1 MGITRFAQNELA
13 RLSYEVSGAG
23 NAAPVVL
30 LHATLLDK
38 RSLEPL
44 RDKLESQVH
53 VIQPDARGHGASSG
67 LAGRTF
73 TVSDMA
79 TDLYAVLE
87 AAEVASQRVALVGH
101 GQGAITALE
110 FARIRPDLVSKLVLI
125 EPDALSLLDGDL
137 DAEVVQ
143 SREAAR
149 GTLRAA
155 ADAVYKG
162 LTERALELYLGRRW
176 GPGWIDAMAK
186 PRLAA
191 IKRHAPS
198 LTASLDAL
206 DRYRILP
213 SELEALQIPALI
225 IAAESTPPAEQR
237 IALKLRQQLPKS
249 EMVTTADL
257 PAGSP
262 LTGAGASL
270 TDFIANWLM
279 GELR

>member
-13 RLSYEVSGAG
+13 RLSYEISGPESAP
-23 NAAPVVL
+23 PVVL
-30 LHATLLDK
+30 LHATLLDR

-44 RDKLESQVH
+44 RAKLESQAR

-73 TVSDMA
+73 SVSDMA
-79 TDLYAVLE
+79 SDLYAVIE
-87 AAEVASQRVALVGH
+87 ASANVSRRVALVGH
-101 GQGAITALE
+101 GQGAITAVE

-125 EPDALSLLDGDL
+125 EPDALSLLDGEL

-149 GTLRAA
+149 ATMRAA

-176 GPGWIDAMAK
+176 GTDWKEAMPK
-186 PRLAA
+186 SRLAA
-191 IKRHAPS
+191 IKRNAPS

-213 SELEALQIPALI
+213 SELNGLDVPALI

-249 EMVTTADL
+249 EMITTAEL

-262 LTGAGASL
+262 LTGSGASL
-270 TDFIANWLM
+270 TDFIAGWLA
-279 GELR
+279 E